1 MSRTVWRRFWASKDP
16 SGILT
21 RGDAYREMSRWPSSR
36 TAVVGIAIGV
46 FVVCCL
52 LPVGYLLTVS
62 LSGMDAYSAMAL
74 DARQRSLLYNTA
86 LLGIGTALLATAIGV
101 PLGIA
106 LARIT
111 LPGKALFRLALA
123 APVLLPPYIAG
134 LAWTYFGS
142 SRGWLTAL
150 TGSDLL
156 SPWTY
161 SLPAAIVVLSVV
173 FYPVSMLATEV
184 AMRRIDGRLEEAALI
199 VAPAGR
205 VLRRITLPLA
215 APSVFA
221 AALMIFVLAVSEFGV
236 PGLLQVRVY
245 TTEVFTAFAA
255 LYDFSRAILLTIPL
269 LLLCLVVAAVA
280 AALIGERLVTTRR
293 TAGTRPA
300 QFDEWRRSA
309 AIAAMA
315 VLAVALVLP
324 LAILIREALEAR
336 ALWVVLAGSGRAIT
350 NSLLLATIGATAV
363 VGVAVWLGYARA
375 RAGGRTGHAA
385 DILFI
390 VMFAV
395 PSTIVGVGLIGV
407 WNRPGVLGAV
417 YGTDA
422 MLLLGYLAR
431 FVPIAAL
438 ALAASTRY
446 VPVSQEEASSVSGAG
461 WIRTMWRIVFP
472 QIRLA
477 LITSWV
483 IVFVL
488 AFGELGVSILV
499 APPGEA
505 TLPIRIYTIIANTPP
520 SHVAALALLQ
530 TAVIFV
536 PLAALGAAIS
546 LRPSTRAQGVPT
558 LRHAQGRPD
567 QSRGTDVVEEREIR

>member
-1 MSRTVWRRFWASKDP
+1 MW
-16 SGILT
+16 
-21 RGDAYREMSRWPSSR
+21 RWPSSR
-36 TAVVGIAIGV
+36 TAVVGIAIGA

-52 LPVGYLLTVS
+52 LPIGYLLAVS
-62 LSGMDAYSAMAL
+62 LSRVDAYSALVL
-74 DARQRSLLYNTA
+74 DARQRGLLYNTA
-86 LLGIGTALLATAIGV
+86 LLGIGTALLATAIGA

-111 LPGKALFRLALA
+111 LPRKALLRLALA
-123 APVLLPPYIAG
+123 APVLLPPYIAA

-156 SPWTY
+156 SAWTY
-161 SLPAAIVVLSVV
+161 SLPAAVVVLSVV
-173 FYPVSMLATEV
+173 FYPVSMVATEV
-184 AMRRIDGRLEEAALI
+184 AMRRIDGRLEEAALM
-199 VAPAGR
+199 VAPPGR

-215 APSVFA
+215 APSVTA
-221 AALMIFVLAVSEFGV
+221 AALMIFVLAISEFGV

-255 LYDFSRAILLTIPL
+255 LYDFGRAILLTVPL
-269 LLLCLVVAAVA
+269 LLLCMIVAAVA
-280 AALIGERLVTTRR
+280 AALLGERLVTTRR
-293 TAGTRPA
+293 SGGTGPA

-309 AIAAMA
+309 SIAAIA

-324 LAILIREALEAR
+324 LAILIREALDAR
-336 ALWVVLAGSGRAIT
+336 SLWMVLAGSARAIV
-350 NSLLLATIGATAV
+350 NSLVLATIGATAV

-375 RAGGRTGHAA
+375 RAGRGIGQAA

-390 VMFAV
+390 VLFAV
-395 PSTIVGVGLIGV
+395 PSTIVGVGLIGL
-407 WNRPGVLGAV
+407 WNRPGLLGAV

-446 VPVSQEEASSVSGAG
+446 VPVSHEEASSVSGAR
-461 WIRTMWRIVFP
+461 WIRTMARIVLP

-477 LITSWV
+477 LAASWV

-488 AFGELGVSILV
+488 AFGELGVSVLV
-499 APPGEA
+499 APPGET

-530 TAVIFV
+530 AAVIFV
-536 PLAALGAAIS
+536 PLAALGAAVS
-546 LRPSTRAQGVPT
+546 LQEAR
-558 LRHAQGRPD
+558 
-567 QSRGTDVVEEREIR
+567 

>member
-1 MSRTVWRRFWASKDP
+1 MW
-16 SGILT
+16 
-21 RGDAYREMSRWPSSR
+21 RWPSSR
-36 TAVVGIAIGV
+36 TAVIGIAIGV

-52 LPVGYLLTVS
+52 LPVGYLLAVS
-62 LSGMDAYSAMAL
+62 LSGVDASSAIAL
-74 DARQRSLLYNTA
+74 DARQRSLLSNTA
-86 LLGIGTALLATAIGV
+86 LLGIGTALLASAIGA

-111 LPGKALFRLALA
+111 LPHKPLLRLALS

-142 SRGWLTAL
+142 SQGWVTAI

-156 SPWTY
+156 SVWTY
-161 SLPAAIVVLSVV
+161 SLPAAVVVLSVV

-184 AMRRIDGRLEEAALI
+184 AMRGIDGRLEEAALM
-199 VAPAGR
+199 VASPGR

-215 APSVFA
+215 APSVTA

-255 LYDFSRAILLTIPL
+255 LYDFSLAILLTVPL
-269 LLLCLVVAAVA
+269 LLLCLIVAGVAAM
-280 AALIGERLVTTRR
+280 LLGERLVTTSR
-293 TAGTRPA
+293 ASGTRPA
-300 QFDEWRRSA
+300 QFDQWRQSA
-309 AIAAMA
+309 AIAAIA
-315 VLAVALVLP
+315 VFALTLVLP
-324 LAILIREALEAR
+324 LVVLIGEALDAQS
-336 ALWVVLAGSGRAIT
+336 LWVVHAGSGRAIA
-350 NSLLLATIGATAV
+350 NSLRVATIGATVV
-363 VGVAVWLGYARA
+363 VGVAVWLGYGRA
-375 RAGGRTGHAA
+375 RASRRTGQAA
-385 DILFI
+385 DVLFI
-390 VMFAV
+390 VLFAV
-395 PSTIVGVGLIGV
+395 PSTIVGVGLIGL
-407 WNRPGVLGAV
+407 WNRPGLLGAV

-431 FVPIAAL
+431 FVPVAAL

-446 VPVSQEEASSVSGAG
+446 VPISQEEAASISGAG
-461 WIRTMWRIVFP
+461 WFRTMRRIVLP

-477 LITSWV
+477 LAASWV

-530 TAVIFV
+530 TTVIFV
-536 PLAALGAAIS
+536 PLAALATVLS
-546 LRPSTRAQGVPT
+546 FRPSTRAQGVP
-558 LRHAQGRPD
+558 
-567 QSRGTDVVEEREIR
+567 SVVEGREIR